1 MLTAKDNLGM
11 IEHIQQLIHKIQA
24 RGKCNGV
31 NGIKSL
37 KQFLPCDSVRLLV
50 LHLHTTSSLL
60 PRFLLGA
67 DFSSSS
73 TKENKFKLS
82 SIDITPLFIFLC
94 DPMLLFCTLSAMDC
108 YIFAPASAIYGCLIT
123 V

>member
-37 KQFLPCDSVRLLV
+37 KQLLPCDSVRLLV
-50 LHLHTTSSLL
+50 LHLHYVKFTASLFVGC
-60 PRFLLGA
+60 RF
-67 DFSSSS
+67 FFFVYQR
-73 TKENKFKLS
+73 KQ
-82 SIDITPLFIFLC
+82 IQVI
-94 DPMLLFCTLSAMDC
+94 
-108 YIFAPASAIYGCLIT
+108 
-123 V
+123 VH